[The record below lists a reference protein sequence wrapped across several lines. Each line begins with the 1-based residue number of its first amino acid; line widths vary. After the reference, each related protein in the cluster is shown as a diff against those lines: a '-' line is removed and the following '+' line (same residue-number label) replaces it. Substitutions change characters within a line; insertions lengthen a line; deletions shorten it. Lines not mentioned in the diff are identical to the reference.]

1 MKQCTCG
8 RSKAYPYCD
17 GTHKKKKESL
27 MKNGMID
34 VLDSSKF
41 IILQDEE
48 IPESKAGVL
57 GVYTNK
63 IVEIPNFIDPEIVP
77 KMINFFENCDVDW
90 GDIAFYGSSGKG
102 IKTDSETMKKFDLP
116 EGFFDK
122 IKNKYQEAVQ
132 TVFEREVKANTSH
145 AQKWDVGG
153 FASPHSDNSDNDG
166 KPNAFEINKYV
177 GILYLND
184 DYEGGELYF
193 CDKDNEMKTYLSFK
207 PNAYS
212 YYVFPGGYENIHGVS
227 EITKGTRY
235 TMVSFWDYADSV
247 YDQETLDRWEEE
259 EKQVRIEQAK
269 QKEEWNKGNKYA

>member
-1 MKQCTCG
+1 
-8 RSKAYPYCD
+8 
-17 GTHKKKKESL
+17 

-34 VLDSSKF
+34 FIDKSKF
-41 IILQDEE
+41 IYLQNEE
-48 IPESKAGVL
+48 IPSEKMGNL
-57 GVYTNK
+57 GIKVNT
-63 IVEIPNFIDPEIVP
+63 IVEIPNFIDSEIVP

-132 TVFEREVKANTSH
+132 TVFEREVRANTSH
-145 AQKWDVGG
+145 AQKWDIGG

-193 CDKDNEMKTYLSFK
+193 CDKDNNMETYLSFK
-207 PNAYS
+207 PNVYS

>member
-1 MKQCTCG
+1 MK
-8 RSKAYPYCD
+8 D
-17 GTHKKKKESL
+17 GI
-27 MKNGMID
+27 ID
-34 VLDSSKF
+34 KLDPDSF
-41 IILQDEE
+41 IILQDDVV
-48 IPESKAGVL
+48 PENKRGSL
-57 GVYTNK
+57 GVDTNK
-63 IVEIPNFIDPEIVP
+63 IVEIPNFVDKDLVP

-102 IKTDSETMKKFDLP
+102 IKTDSETMKKFGLP
-116 EGFFDK
+116 DEFFDK
-122 IKNKYQEAVQ
+122 LKNKYQEAVQ
-132 TVFEREVKANTSH
+132 IIFGREVRANTSH

-184 DYEGGELYF
+184 SYEGGDLYF
-193 CDKDNEMKTYLSFK
+193 CDKEKEMDPYLSFK

-227 EITKGTRY
+227 EITEGTRY
-235 TMVSFWDYADSV
+235 TMVSFWDFADLV
-247 YDQETLDRWEEE
+247 YDEETLERWKEE

-269 QKEEWNKGNKYA
+269 QKEEWDKGNKYA

>member
-1 MKQCTCG
+1 
-8 RSKAYPYCD
+8 
-17 GTHKKKKESL
+17 

-34 VLDSSKF
+34 FIDKSKF
-41 IILQDEE
+41 IYLQNEE
-48 IPESKAGVL
+48 VPSEKMGKL
-57 GVYTNK
+57 GVKVNT

-122 IKNKYQEAVQ
+122 IKDKYQEAVQ
-132 TVFEREVKANTSH
+132 AVFEREVKANTSH